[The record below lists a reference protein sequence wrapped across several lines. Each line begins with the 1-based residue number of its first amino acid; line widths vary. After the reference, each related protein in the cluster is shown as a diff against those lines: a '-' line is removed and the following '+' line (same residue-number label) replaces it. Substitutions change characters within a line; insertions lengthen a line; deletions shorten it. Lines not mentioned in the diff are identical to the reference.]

1 VHDEQVTTAASPP
14 GPAASELGPLS
25 PELALVD
32 PELARSARAL
42 LPDSPRIEP
51 PRDVAAPLAPDRTNV
66 DPVHETLAESS
77 THRRTRIPAATVTGC
92 FVLAVLLTLVA
103 RHEAMPA
110 SQQLGRVV
118 PSSTVATPAPP
129 ATTEKAAPAVPTTVP
144 AEPTPAPRDG
154 ETFVW
159 PSRADAS
166 AYEFQLFRREQRIFR
181 ARRTVPRLD
190 LPLRWR
196 QNGRLY
202 ELTPGE
208 YRWYV
213 WPISRRTGRQQ
224 DVAIVQAKL
233 LIEAPQE

>member
-1 VHDEQVTTAASPP
+1 MTTAA
-14 GPAASELGPLS
+14 AASESGASQLEPIS

-32 PELARSARAL
+32 PDLARSARAL
-42 LPDSPRIEP
+42 LPDFPRAEP
-51 PRDVAAPLAPDRTNV
+51 ARSARDAVSGASGS
-66 DPVHETLAESS
+66 DPSLPIPARAGHGDDTA
-77 THRRTRIPAATVTGC
+77 HRRRIPAVTVAGWIV
-92 FVLAVLLTLVA
+92 FALLLTLVA
-103 RHEAMPA
+103 RHEAQPGSREPRRVVAPPTVTVPVPVPPAKDPDPA
-110 SQQLGRVV
+110 SATTA
-118 PSSTVATPAPP
+118 PATPSP
-129 ATTEKAAPAVPTTVP
+129 ASE
-144 AEPTPAPRDG
+144 DG
-154 ETFVW
+154 QTFVW
-159 PSRADAS
+159 PARRDAA

-213 WPISRRTGRQQ
+213 WPISRRTGREQ